1 METAPS
7 AKTTDYLT
15 LTLRHTKSA
24 FTIFFDAIDSI
35 DRKLYGKRMKVFIWV
50 CILVLI
56 VAPIFDELLGVKNDR
71 ITYLSTLI
79 FFIIIVIFFLSFIS
93 TWRDDTGNWSLN
105 RAKSRIQTYYSTF
118 KDTFDTT
125 RTSSKDENL
134 FQLGQSLFF
143 FGIIWKALQNLSV
156 FLRKPIEG
164 FLNSRVTLLRQFEK
178 VTTHYYWIPI
188 CLGIAIILYLINK
201 NPLIFERIKNEI
213 RQLLGW
219 VQGEQQKRTNEIRKF
234 ETRTTKDLV
243 INAKAIEQIN
253 KIKANSNSIL
263 FNDFVTALHNWNPR
277 NSRHEYVY
285 QDWLYR
291 HLRKS
296 LPGAVVELEYPIG
309 DAILGSNGR
318 ADIVIN
324 DTILIELKRDSSAGA
339 VQRAK
344 GQILQYSETWG
355 YRGPVVLLLCDY
367 DYDHAK
373 LSFTSTMSDL
383 KILERPVITIIAKPK

>member
-1 METAPS
+1 METTQP
-7 AKTTDYLT
+7 AKTMDYLS
-15 LTLRHTKSA
+15 LTLRQTKSA
-24 FTIFFDAIDSI
+24 ITIFFDAIDGI
-35 DRKLYGKRMKVFIWV
+35 DRKLYGKRMKVFIWL
-50 CILVLI
+50 CILVLV

-71 ITYLSTLI
+71 ITYLSTIL
-79 FFIIIVIFFLSFIS
+79 FFIIVMIFLLSFIS
-93 TWRDDTGNWSLN
+93 TWRDDTGNWSFH

-118 KDTFDTT
+118 RDTLAAT
-125 RTSSKDENL
+125 RTSPQDENL
-134 FQLGQSLFF
+134 FKLGQYLFF
-143 FGIIWKALQNLSV
+143 SGIIWKALQNLSV

-164 FLNSRVTLLRQFEK
+164 FINSRLTLFRQFEK
-178 VTTHYYWIPI
+178 ITNHYYWIPI

-213 RQLLGW
+213 RQLFGW
-219 VQGEQQKRTNEIRKF
+219 VQGEQLTRTNEIIKF
-234 ETRTTKDLV
+234 ETRTTKDFV
-243 INAKAIEQIN
+243 INAKAIEHIN
-253 KIKANSNSIL
+253 AIKASSNSIL

-291 HLRKS
+291 HLKKS
-296 LPGAVVELEYPIG
+296 LQGAVVELEYPIG
-309 DAILGSNGR
+309 DVNLGSIGR

-344 GQILQYSETWG
+344 GQISQYSETWG
-355 YRGPVVLLLCDY
+355 NRGPVVLLLCDY

-373 LSFTSTMSDL
+373 LSFTTTMSDL
-383 KILERPVITIIAKPK
+383 KILNRPVLTIVAKPK